1 MHGAITVGLLVV
13 TSISHA
19 HIPGNPEGAEKV
31 EFRGVELRREA
42 LKFPRCLSVVHLPA
56 SGPRPHLA
64 LPGRAERYRGG
75 REMSIPGTVSLV
87 ILLVGLLVYLLK
99 LGPGTGLL
107 TIIPWINAVA
117 GLTLWILLLIWTLL
131 DLPF

>member
-1 MHGAITVGLLVV
+1 
-13 TSISHA
+13 
-19 HIPGNPEGAEKV
+19 
-31 EFRGVELRREA
+31 
-42 LKFPRCLSVVHLPA
+42 
-56 SGPRPHLA
+56 
-64 LPGRAERYRGG
+64 
-75 REMSIPGTVSLV
+75 MSIPGTVSLV